1 GKPTMATPTPGK
13 TQQGRTPQVAASP
26 PASTPF
32 SLSGV
37 QGVFSPRGPRSS
49 PQQVKKSPATTAT
62 LAGHPS
68 TGPLNFDSP
77 SAAAAMGSL
86 GMANGLDMGLDNVGV
101 AGLAGFH
108 GLGVLA
114 GEDERLKRLDA
125 VINTLSHKKGYVSE
139 EGLER
144 LVQRIGL
151 DCIWDTHTDPSGQ
164 KMKMLV
170 VAGKALQLDISID
183 NNIVRNVALSF
194 PLSAPIVI
202 ERVGRATAILMKDLE
217 LRPGQ
222 SPLTKKLDDFYANL
236 ARLADLDKLSIIPGL
251 DLQEALAGMCSSLE
265 RIHHYDLEKLRAEHA
280 GKSEKYIHNM
290 VTCHR
295 HGYPVMHARN
305 RVGLN
310 LDYWIERHCVPPKD
324 PVSQKFVEENEG
336 VWSLLISCAPM
347 GNMIYPSVRISEN
360 WISPK
365 LEKEDPSAEEVL
377 SATTGPALDW
387 LEPENAVIP
396 PPEENKD
403 ATVDMSLKYPEI
415 IFKALLEPTV
425 ILPQP
430 VWLHVY
436 ELVGAQPPPLY
447 AYPTFDSL
455 YFPIPA
461 STEAHDPSAPRT
473 IEHHR
478 EVTSISREGETSTKK
493 HKNTLYIYKP
503 VYGQTLSELPFSHP
517 KQLISLLPNL
527 RQYALLSTLLRRSF
541 GDNRTSRDG
550 VASNT
555 KTGEV
560 AGPDL
565 STRTVPKKQELNAF
579 STGVSAMQ
587 GVEYDSSDHIEEDNV
602 DSIDVTLTVHP
613 APRLQVVFPLRSTT
627 ASITLEI
634 GPNGKIRVIS
644 QNIVPDDE
652 SGTTDEAV
660 NSKSQAVTPEKLG
673 RALEVLEDIDQWCEW
688 VRTRVDRS

>member
-1 GKPTMATPTPGK
+1 
-13 TQQGRTPQVAASP
+13 
-26 PASTPF
+26 
-32 SLSGV
+32 
-37 QGVFSPRGPRSS
+37 
-49 PQQVKKSPATTAT
+49 
-62 LAGHPS
+62 
-68 TGPLNFDSP
+68 
-77 SAAAAMGSL
+77 
-86 GMANGLDMGLDNVGV
+86 
-101 AGLAGFH
+101 
-108 GLGVLA
+108 
-114 GEDERLKRLDA
+114 
-125 VINTLSHKKGYVSE
+125 
-139 EGLER
+139 
-144 LVQRIGL
+144 VQRIGL
-151 DCIWDTHTDPSGQ
+151 DCIWDTYTAPGGQ

-202 ERVGRATAILMKDLE
+202 ERVGRATAILMRDLE

-222 SPLTKKLDDFYANL
+222 NPLTKKLDDFYANL
-236 ARLADLDKLSIIPGL
+236 SRLADLDKLSVIPGL

-280 GKSEKYIHNM
+280 GKGERYVHNM

-310 LDYWIERHCVPPKD
+310 LDYWIQRHCVPPKNT
-324 PVSQKFVEENEG
+324 QAEKFVEQNEG
-336 VWSLLISCAPM
+336 VWSLLITCAPM
-347 GNMIYPSVRISEN
+347 GEMIYPPVRISES

-365 LEKEDPSAEEVL
+365 IEKEDPSAEDVL

-387 LEPENAVIP
+387 LEPENTVIP

-403 ATVDMSLKYPEI
+403 SSVDMSLKYPEV
-415 IFKALLEPTV
+415 IFKALLEPSV

-430 VWLHVY
+430 VWLQMY

-455 YFPIPA
+455 YFPIPP

-473 IEHHR
+473 IEYQR
-478 EVTSISREGETSTKK
+478 EIVCVSKEGQTSTKK

-541 GDNRTSRDG
+541 GDRRTALNGAAVESP
-550 VASNT
+550 S
-555 KTGEV
+555 KTGET
-560 AGPDL
+560 AGSPEVL

-579 STGVSAMQ
+579 AEREGP
-587 GVEYDSSDHIEEDNV
+587 SSPAEEKFNV

-613 APRLQVVFPLRSTT
+613 APRLQVVFPLQSTT
-627 ASITLEI
+627 ANITLEI
-634 GPNGKIRVIS
+634 GPNGKMLVIS
-644 QNIVPDDE
+644 QNIVPDAGSVVEGGEAAETKGKGKGKAIPVE
-652 SGTTDEAV
+652 S
-660 NSKSQAVTPEKLG
+660 LG

-688 VRTRVDRS
+688 VRTRVDCG

>member
-1 GKPTMATPTPGK
+1 MATPTPGK
-13 TQQGRTPQVAASP
+13 TAASQQGRTPQVAASP
-26 PASTPF
+26 PVSTPF

-49 PQQVKKSPATTAT
+49 PQQVKRSPATTAT

-86 GMANGLDMGLDNVGV
+86 GMGNALDIGLDNVG
-101 AGLAGFH
+101 ARCRDRHFIAQ
-108 GLGVLA
+108 
-114 GEDERLKRLDA
+114 
-125 VINTLSHKKGYVSE
+125 KGYVSE

-151 DCIWDTHTDPSGQ
+151 DCIWDTQTDSSGQ
-164 KMKMLV
+164 KMKLLV
-170 VAGKALQLDISID
+170 VAGKALQLDITID
-183 NNIVRNVALSF
+183 NNMVRGVALSF
-194 PLSAPIVI
+194 PLSSPIVI
-202 ERVGRATAILMKDLE
+202 ERVGRATAILMRDLE

-222 SPLTKKLDDFYANL
+222 SPLTKRLDEFYSNL
-236 ARLADLDKLSIIPGL
+236 SRLAELDKLSVIPGL

-265 RIHHYDLEKLRAEHA
+265 RIHHYDLEKLRAEYA
-280 GKSEKYIHNM
+280 GKGEKYVHNM

-310 LDYWIERHCVPPKD
+310 LDYWIQRHCVPPKD
-324 PVSQKFVEENEG
+324 PLAQKFAEEKEG
-336 VWSLLISCAPM
+336 VWSLLIGCAPM
-347 GNMIYPSVRISEN
+347 GEIMYPPVRISGS

-365 LEKEDPSAEEVL
+365 IEKEDPTPEDVL

-396 PPEENKD
+396 PPEEIKD
-403 ATVDMSLKYPEI
+403 ASVDMTLKYAEV
-415 IFKALLEPTV
+415 IFKALLEPTI

-430 VWLHVY
+430 AWLQMY

-447 AYPTFDSL
+447 TYPTFDSL

-461 STEAHDPSAPRT
+461 TTEVHDPSAPRT
-473 IEHHR
+473 IEHRR
-478 EVTSISREGETSTKK
+478 EVQCISKEGDRSTKT

-527 RQYALLSTLLRRSF
+527 RQKT
-541 GDNRTSRDG
+541 TPEEP
-550 VASNT
+550 ASPQ
-555 KTGEV
+555 V
-560 AGPDL
+560 
-565 STRTVPKKQELNAF
+565 STRT
-579 STGVSAMQ
+579 
-587 GVEYDSSDHIEEDNV
+587 
-602 DSIDVTLTVHP
+602 
-613 APRLQVVFPLRSTT
+613 VVFPLRSTT
-627 ASITLEI
+627 ASATLEI
-634 GPNGKIRVIS
+634 GPNGKVRVIS
-644 QNIVPDDE
+644 QNIVPDE
-652 SGTTDEAV
+652 SAKAEGGPKTISAE
-660 NSKSQAVTPEKLG
+660 SLG
-673 RALEVLEDIDQWCEW
+673 RALEILEDIDQWCEW
-688 VRTRVDRS
+688 VRTRVDSS